1 MNCPDQVKK
10 MYVNDLDFSLNELK
24 SCCIDCDICIKKN
37 VEYCIIDL
45 THGFDPNVITLHAAL
60 NYKDVTNQYSK
71 EQIDFINELNWVKL

>member
-1 MNCPDQVKK
+1 MLVKQLQ
-10 MYVNDLDFSLNELK
+10 NNEVEGGK
-24 SCCIDCDICIKKN
+24 TN